1 MICMDKQFFKTVL
14 AAKSFFLLCKLA
26 KYLASISGPTRTAL
40 RHWHVIGTFM
50 ISSLLLKIHDS
61 EKA

>member
-14 AAKSFFLLCKLA
+14 AAKNFFLLCKLA

-40 RHWHVIGTFM
+40 RHWHVIEMFTV
-50 ISSLLLKIHDS
+50 
-61 EKA
+61 